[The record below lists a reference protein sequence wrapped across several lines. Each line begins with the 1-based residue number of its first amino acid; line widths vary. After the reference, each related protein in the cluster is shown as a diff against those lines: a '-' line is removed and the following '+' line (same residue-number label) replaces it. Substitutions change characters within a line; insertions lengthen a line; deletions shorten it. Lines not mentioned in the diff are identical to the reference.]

1 MCDPQLCLK
10 RNSLALILFNFHVT
24 AIGGSLFLFDRKVL
38 RYFRKDGHNWR
49 KKKDGKTVKEA
60 HEKLKVSNWLETPY
74 IVVTV
79 DDGISVSF
87 WHGNLLLYI
96 LYHFDI
102 ARNLNMFC
110 CGRILF
116 VSNCLYCLSII
127 DSGGGKFR
135 VFLSF
140 FLSFFLGQLTP
151 YFSSISA
158 LSFFFFPLF
167 SSFPLTPMKFLD
179 SKGGSSSPLNP
190 PLIIDCCVQYLWYC

>member
-1 MCDPQLCLK
+1 M
-10 RNSLALILFNFHVT
+10 S
-24 AIGGSLFLFDRKVL
+24 GSLFLFDRKVL

-116 VSNCLYCLSII
+116 VSILPIHHRQWRRQIQSF
-127 DSGGGKFR
+127 SF
-135 VFLSF
+135 FLSF
-140 FLSFFLGQLTP
+140 FLSFFWA
-151 YFSSISA
+151 SSLLIFLPS
-158 LSFFFFPLF
+158 LLF
-167 SSFPLTPMKFLD
+167 LSSFSL
-179 SKGGSSSPLNP
+179 SSPPSL
-190 PLIIDCCVQYLWYC
+190 